1 MQTFIPKKPDI
12 TPPRSSQTHHQRIIR
27 TQTPSTDGLIRYTAV
42 LPKNEQFGIDEFID
56 HLVDD
61 LETNLGE
68 GSSITPAAMLL
79 WEFESRNLPPIDLV

>member
-1 MQTFIPKKPDI
+1 M
-12 TPPRSSQTHHQRIIR
+12 
-27 TQTPSTDGLIRYTAV
+27 